1 MVMYRKHGL
10 RMAELWLDAPIVPPA
25 GCDLLVLHQ
34 YSRLPARAVGK
45 PFSTLTINL
54 LVPEEQLL
62 EGLNRDTKYKVRRAA
77 SKDLVECVH
86 EPHASDEICHAFHAF
101 YEEFAVAKG
110 LDRLSMDELL
120 ARARGGTLRFSRA
133 IHAGTTIVWHVHAVG
148 AHSASLL
155 HSASLFRQMDDNEA
169 RAIIGR
175 ANRLLHWRDMLE
187 FKAEGK
193 GVYDFGGWYAGQDN
207 ADLLRIN
214 QFKEG
219 FGGQRTDQ
227 VNAGLALSWRGWVYL
242 KLRQYFSAQQR
253 RAIRAKIFAF
263 AHARG
268 AD

>member
-1 MVMYRKHGL
+1 MVRYRKHGL

-25 GCDLLVLHQ
+25 GCDLLVLNQ
-34 YSRLPARAVGK
+34 YSRLPPRAVGW

-54 LVPEEQLL
+54 HVAEEQLL

-77 SKDLVECVH
+77 SKDLVECVQ
-86 EPHASDEICHAFHAF
+86 EPLASDDVCQAFHAF

-110 LDRLSMDELL
+110 LDRLPLQQLL
-120 ARARGGTLRFSRA
+120 ARARAGTLRFSRA
-133 IHAGTTIVWHVHAVG
+133 VHAGTTIVWHVHVLG
-148 AHSASLL
+148 EHSASML

-175 ANRLLHWRDMLE
+175 ANRLLHWNDMLA
-187 FKAEGK
+187 FKAEGR
-193 GVYDFGGWYAGQDN
+193 GVYDFGGWYAGQED

-227 VNAGLALSWRGWVYL
+227 VNAGLALSWRGWLYL

-253 RAIRAKIFAF
+253 RAIRAKISSF
-263 AHARG
+263 AHPRG